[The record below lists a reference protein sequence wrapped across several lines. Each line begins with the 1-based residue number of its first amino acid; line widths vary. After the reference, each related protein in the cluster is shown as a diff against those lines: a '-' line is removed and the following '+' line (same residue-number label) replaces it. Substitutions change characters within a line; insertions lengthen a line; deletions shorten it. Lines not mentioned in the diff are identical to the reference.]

1 MIIVDIISAVLLIP
15 SFMFCVYVVERII
28 DHYVQKKKRAEKLRI
43 IHQRRRDLALEL
55 SRCA

>member
-1 MIIVDIISAVLLIP
+1 MIIVDIISALLLIP

-43 IHQRRRDLALEL
+43 IHQRRRELALEL
-55 SRCA
+55 SKCA

>member
-1 MIIVDIISAVLLIP
+1 MIIVDIISALLLIP

-43 IHQRRRDLALEL
+43 IHQRRRELALEL

>member
-43 IHQRRRDLALEL
+43 IHQRRRELALEL

>member
-1 MIIVDIISAVLLIP
+1 MIIVDIISAALLIP
-15 SFMFCVYVVERII
+15 SFMFCVYVVERVI

-43 IHQRRRDLALEL
+43 IHQRRRELALEL